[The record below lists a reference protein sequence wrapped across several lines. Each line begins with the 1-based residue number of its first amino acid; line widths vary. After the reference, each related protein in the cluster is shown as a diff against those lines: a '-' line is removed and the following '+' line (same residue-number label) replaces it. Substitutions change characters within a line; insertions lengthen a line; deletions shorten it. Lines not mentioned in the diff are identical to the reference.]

1 MAASVSPGD
10 GFIHA
15 RLLPPSR
22 FVLPSLEF
30 VYPLKLIS
38 TSPPAAPYLTVF
50 LLSYGGGLVSDDKIN
65 LKILLEEHAK
75 LCLLTQGSTK
85 IFKRKYPS
93 HHTSQ
98 TLAITLH
105 PSSALLLLPDPIQPF
120 ADSYYTQHQIVD
132 IPPDDTASF
141 VLLDWVSEGRTAR
154 GERWDLAHFES
165 RNEIYTTITASG
177 HRRLLLRDALIL
189 DSEALGGEGL
199 CGRMD
204 GFSCVATLIVR
215 GPRFAGLAEWALQR
229 YTDEPRIGGKGF
241 AVKVSEDEAQKRKWE
256 VLWTATSVRGFVL
269 MKVSGKELEEV
280 RGFLKEFL
288 EDEGSVVREFGGDA
302 LRCLQ

>member
-1 MAASVSPGD
+1 MADSVSPGD

-85 IFKRKYPS
+85 IFKRKHPS

-98 TLAITLH
+98 TLTITLH

-120 ADSYYTQHQIVD
+120 ADSYYTQHQIVNL
-132 IPPDDTASF
+132 PPDDTASF

-154 GERWDLAHFES
+154 GERWDLARFES
-165 RNEIYTTITASG
+165 RNEIYTTTASG
-177 HRRLLLRDALIL
+177 RRRLLLRDALVL
-189 DSEALGGEGL
+189 DSEALGGESL

-204 GFSCVATLIVR
+204 GFSCVATVIVR

-241 AVKVSEDEAQKRKWE
+241 AVKVSEDEAEKRKWE